1 MTRELLEFFYGFD
14 CRVLQKVNNHFD
26 KKLLNLFFRLITRL
40 GGADLT
46 IASTLILILL
56 SSGAAKLTAIS
67 SALALS
73 ASHIPVH
80 ILKEVLPRRRPY
92 VKIEKTKTHENP
104 LRDPSFPSGHTT
116 AIFSVV
122 IPYILYVPHL
132 SFFLIPLAISVGL
145 SRIYLGLHY
154 PSDVLA
160 GALLGTL
167 TGVITFCILCI

>member
-1 MTRELLEFFYGFD
+1 MTREWLEIFYGFD
-14 CRVLQKVNNHFD
+14 CRVLQKVNRHFD
-26 KKLLNLFFRLITRL
+26 KKLLNFFFRIITRL
-40 GGADLT
+40 GGADFT
-46 IASTLILILL
+46 IASTLFLILL
-56 SSGAAKLTAIS
+56 STGEAQLTAIC

-80 ILKEVLPRRRPY
+80 ILKEILPRKRPY

-104 LRDPSFPSGHTT
+104 LQDHSFPSGHTT

-122 IPYILYVPHL
+122 IPYILFVPHL
-132 SFFLIPLAISVGL
+132 SFFLIPIAILVGI

-160 GALLGTL
+160 GAFLGTL